1 MLVKMIHTHINE
13 NYMRLFVMEFWTAAV
28 CLQLPYNHHSSKLI
42 AQSSMADLSAPEG
55 EFRSKSMDVSVEELV
70 PCCGCICFITSCFTE
85 WPDWFGCVG
94 KRIFLCCY
102 DEFVAYKILDE
113 NDKKWFHVFK
123 GSFWLAPVKI
133 CCQVSLLQYV
143 SIVFMR
149 ETNILLCLPF

>member
-1 MLVKMIHTHINE
+1 
-13 NYMRLFVMEFWTAAV
+13 
-28 CLQLPYNHHSSKLI
+28 
-42 AQSSMADLSAPEG
+42 MADLSAPEG

-123 GSFWLAPVKI
+123 GSFWCAPVKI
-133 CCQVSLLQYV
+133 CCQVSLLQYK
-143 SIVFMR
+143 SFVFCGR
-149 ETNILLCLPF
+149 LTYYCAYHFRLTCSLCVWTNAALSHFPKMFHCL